1 MISTVIFI
9 KPIKSELDALTYI
22 LHGFGKA
29 SRLQTN
35 IQKSS
40 FLTIRC
46 DHMNLNETICNFPAT
61 RAFFPVKYLGITLT
75 VSRLRK
81 VVFQY
86 LLDKVHNRMVAW
98 KGRNITH
105 AGRLILTKAV
115 LSSQPTHTLS
125 VLNAQ
130 SMCLRTLIGSVK
142 CSFGPVEKT

>member
-1 MISTVIFI
+1 
-9 KPIKSELDALTYI
+9 
-22 LHGFGKA
+22 
-29 SRLQTN
+29 
-35 IQKSS
+35 
-40 FLTIRC
+40 
-46 DHMNLNETICNFPAT
+46 MNLNETICNFPAT